1 MPNIKDKIIDTS
13 QFHKKLIKDM
23 SAFLKKYTE
32 LEREISLRF
41 NEEFRHNNYNV
52 SGLEDFQRLRSLCKK
67 NLTTVRTVNNLLDKI
82 YDLSS
87 YEIDEEVL

>member
-13 QFHKKLIKDM
+13 QLHKKLIKDV
-23 SAFLKKYTE
+23 SAFLKKYTD
-32 LEREISLRF
+32 LEREISLQF
-41 NEEFRHNNYNV
+41 NEEYKHNNYNL

-67 NLTTVRTVNNLLDKI
+67 NLTLVKTVNNLLDKM